1 MLNKRDAN
9 KEIRQAEKKEKLGE
23 RKKSKELVR

>member
-9 KEIRQAEKKEKLGE
+9 KEIRQAEKKEKLRE
-23 RKKSKELVR
+23 RKKSKELIR